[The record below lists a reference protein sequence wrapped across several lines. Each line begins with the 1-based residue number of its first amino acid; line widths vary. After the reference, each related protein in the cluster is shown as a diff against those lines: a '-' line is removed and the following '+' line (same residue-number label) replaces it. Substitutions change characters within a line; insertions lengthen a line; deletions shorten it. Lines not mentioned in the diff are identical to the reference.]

1 MDKDKILEKSRR
13 ENEGQDEMERTV
25 RVEGESFGLV
35 VTLIMGVVLVVF
47 NHLHG
52 LSSDQVLIMV
62 WTSCAGSR
70 LYKLTKR
77 NSISDQ
83 ITLVISLV
91 FLISYVIKYT
101 GVMGWMTGWS

>member
-13 ENEGQDEMERTV
+13 ENEVQDEMERAV
-25 RVEGESFGLV
+25 RVEGESFSLV
-35 VTLIMGVVLVVF
+35 VTLIMGCVLIAF

-52 LSSDQVLIMV
+52 LSSDQVLIMF
-62 WTSCAGSR
+62 WTSCVGSR

-77 NSISDQ
+77 KSTSDQ

-91 FLISYVIKYT
+91 FLFCYVVKYVT
-101 GVMGWMTGWS
+101 QG